1 MRARLAIRYS
11 QLKVILREVDL
22 KNKPAEMLL
31 ASPKATVPVLVCHDQ
46 TIIDESLDIMLWALN
61 KNDPEHWLTAP
72 INTQI
77 HPLILQNDTQF
88 KTHLDHYKYAD
99 RFPEQSPLVY
109 RQQGEVFLKQLE
121 LNLTNHAFLNA
132 NTATLTDIALFPF
145 IRQFAY
151 VDIKW
156 FETCPYPKLRNWL
169 NNWLE
174 SELFQ
179 SIMQKHPVWQSEQ
192 GEIKNT
198 HFL

>member
-11 QLKVILREVDL
+11 QLQVILREVDL

-46 TIIDESLDIMLWALN
+46 TVIDESLDIMLWALEH
-61 KNDPEHWLTAP
+61 NDPEHWLSDSPHTE
-72 INTQI
+72 I

-121 LNLTNHAFLNA
+121 LILADQAFLNA
-132 NTATLTDIALFPF
+132 NNATLTDIALFPF

-151 VDIKW
+151 VDIK
-156 FETCPYPKLRNWL
+156 
-169 NNWLE
+169 
-174 SELFQ
+174 
-179 SIMQKHPVWQSEQ
+179 
-192 GEIKNT
+192 
-198 HFL
+198 